1 MITLEEHFIFRR
13 KGGPLGGYNLDDW
26 DTPSKYVSVFGCL
39 AFALINDLQRLP
51 LGIAGI
57 LAGAIGVAG
66 AVVGMAEVR
75 SIVPYPS
82 TTDEPPTNAS
92 KHQVWYIGPIGIL
105 AGNPEFGG
113 DLGFEVRV
121 LFHQRQPTSTSFFT
135 NLFSL
140 FQLAAIFAGVS
151 YPFLRWLEIRLVG
164 R

>member
-1 MITLEEHFIFRR
+1 M
-13 KGGPLGGYNLDDW
+13 
-26 DTPSKYVSVFGCL
+26 
-39 AFALINDLQRLP
+39 
-51 LGIAGI
+51 
-57 LAGAIGVAG
+57 AGAIGVAG

-75 SIVPYPS
+75 SKFLYLI

-92 KHQVWYIGPIGIL
+92 KYQVWYIGPIGML

-121 LFHQRQPTSTSFFT
+121 LFYERQPTSTSFFT

-151 YPFLRWLEIRLVG
+151 YPFLRWLEIRLMG